1 MENFDTWNNLKKNLD
16 KNEVK
21 ILFKEGEIWWASIG
35 QNIGEETYGK
45 GSKFRRPVIVFRKL
59 TSNSCIAIPL
69 TSQEKEGSWYFT
81 FTIDNTTQ
89 SAMMHQSRILSTK
102 RFESRMST
110 MPEKEFKELKN
121 AVGKF
126 YNIL

>member
-1 MENFDTWNNLKKNLD
+1 MENFDEWNILKKTL
-16 KNEVK
+16 NENETKVF
-21 ILFKEGEIWWASIG
+21 FKEGEVWWVSIG

-59 TSNSCIAIPL
+59 TGNSCIAIPL
-69 TSQEKEGSWYFT
+69 TSKEREGTWYFK
-81 FTIDNTTQ
+81 FEVDDVVRY
-89 SAMMHQSRILSTK
+89 AMMHQSRILSTK
-102 RFESRMST
+102 RFESRIAT
-110 MPEKEFKELKN
+110 MPEKDFKELKN

>member
-1 MENFDTWNNLKKNLD
+1 MENFDEWNILKKTL
-16 KNEVK
+16 NESTTK
-21 ILFKEGEIWWASIG
+21 TLFKEGEIWWASIG

-59 TSNSCIAIPL
+59 TGSSCIAIPL
-69 TSQEKEGSWYFT
+69 TSKEKVGSWYFK
-81 FTIDNTTQ
+81 FEVDEIIRY
-89 SAMMHQSRILSTK
+89 AMMHQSRILSTK
-102 RFESRMST
+102 RFESRMAT
-110 MPEKEFKELKN
+110 MPERDFKELKN